1 MLQNLP
7 YFNSKKIMY
16 SSLFLKD
23 DYVFAVV
30 KQIGWMIVLY
40 AVKVHYVQIW
50 YIIHIY
56 SYLIYTLINLNDSSS
71 IHYELSLS
79 LALYMVK

>member
-7 YFNSKKIMY
+7 YFNSKKTIY

>member
-7 YFNSKKIMY
+7 YFNSKKTRY

>member
-7 YFNSKKIMY
+7 YFNSKKAMY

>member
-7 YFNSKKIMY
+7 YFNSKKTMY

-50 YIIHIY
+50 YIIH
-56 SYLIYTLINLNDSSS
+56 LFLPNLHTN
-71 IHYELSLS
+71 
-79 LALYMVK
+79 